1 MIWLLNLNRW
11 LLAKIKKFKYGLESH
26 NIIVKM
32 SRIQVKIKSQEN
44 HNFNE
49 KRQSINVDTEMNR
62 MLESPDKEFKAA
74 ITKKK
79 L

>member
-1 MIWLLNLNRW
+1 
-11 LLAKIKKFKYGLESH
+11 
-26 NIIVKM
+26 M

-44 HNFNE
+44 HNFNV

-79 L
+79 NFNEQ

>member
-1 MIWLLNLNRW
+1 
-11 LLAKIKKFKYGLESH
+11 
-26 NIIVKM
+26 M

-79 L
+79 TLMSNKKFS